1 MKYNDGLIFMNAIE
15 SINALSKD
23 QIVLESQLIDLKDDA
38 YINSNADYSEA
49 IESISEKIKETLKK
63 ISDFF
68 HKLVIRFG
76 VIIREFMQNQRRKK
90 ASKAINDLHGE
101 NIEIPFKTV
110 NWLWKIYKDL
120 GLEGWSPN
128 YPTKEEK
135 ESGKKSSIQEK
146 FDNDMVCVIPVS
158 TVAKNLEALFKFSK
172 QMDDALMKYVKDGDD
187 HISMSFLNAN
197 KITYE
202 EYPGFLRDKAKKA
215 TNAIKILTTILN
227 NAAKPHYV
235 EKYIKKDEET
245 KKKERDERNR
255 KYAQKQADKIKKRY
269 PDKDVTVTIK
279 DKE

>member
-1 MKYNDGLIFMNAIE
+1 MMNATMTFDYVTE
-15 SINALSKD
+15 SSFETPSMEGIGEN
-23 QIVLESQLIDLKDDA
+23 
-38 YINSNADYSEA
+38 
-49 IESISEKIKETLKK
+49 IKAGLKK

-76 VIIREFMQNQRRKK
+76 VVIREFMQNVRRKK
-90 ASKAINDLHGE
+90 ATKAINNLHGE

-146 FDNDMVCVIPVS
+146 FDNDMVCVVPVS
-158 TVAKNLEALFKFSK
+158 TVAKNLEVLFKFSK

-202 EYPGFLRDKAKKA
+202 EYPGFLRNKAKKA
-215 TNAIKILTTILN
+215 TSAIKAIISVLTKEDSRIRT
-227 NAAKPHYV
+227 
-235 EKYIKKDEET
+235 EKYAKNTEEE
-245 KKKERDERNR
+245 KEKASNMKEQKRAEKNR

>member
-1 MKYNDGLIFMNAIE
+1 MMNETMTFDYVTGSSFETPSMEGLGEN
-15 SINALSKD
+15 
-23 QIVLESQLIDLKDDA
+23 
-38 YINSNADYSEA
+38 
-49 IESISEKIKETLKK
+49 IKEGLKK

-68 HKLVIRFG
+68 HKLVIRFS
-76 VIIREFMQNQRRKK
+76 VFIREFMQNVRRKK
-90 ASKAINDLHGE
+90 AAKAINNLHGE

-158 TVAKNLEALFKFSK
+158 TVAKNLEVLFKFSK

-202 EYPGFLRDKAKKA
+202 EYPSFLRNKAKKA
-215 TNAIKILTTILN
+215 TSAIKAIISVLSKENSRIR
-227 NAAKPHYV
+227 A
-235 EKYIKKDEET
+235 EKYSKKTEEDKAREEKAKED
-245 KKKERDERNR
+245 KKR
-255 KYAQKQADKIKKRY
+255 KYAQRQADKIKRKY
-269 PDKDVTVTIK
+269 PGKDVTVTIR